1 MKYCPTRKGKTL
13 LMYRVYITKR
23 PREIWQ
29 LDRSLNKREMTFSG
43 YWMFT
48 TFREYC
54 LVPEEHT
61 FEEETFLSL
70 DIQRHAPIIWAKPNW
85 ISFDISLG
93 FIYHHHHHRLQSW
106 NLFFFTTTVFKE
118 ICRCNSW
125 KNCTFIWLFW
135 LCWWKNY
142 SYL

>member
-1 MKYCPTRKGKTL
+1 MSMKYCPARKGKTL

-61 FEEETFLSL
+61 FEKRTLLSL

-85 ISFDISLG
+85 ISFDIYTWFYLSSSPSQTTVIE
-93 FIYHHHHHRLQSW
+93 FI
-106 NLFFFTTTVFKE
+106 FFTTTIFKE
-118 ICRCNSW
+118 ICRCSSW
-125 KNCTFIWLFW
+125 KRCTFI
-135 LCWWKNY
+135 
-142 SYL
+142 